1 MLVTPKVK
9 VNFNLPAKIAGLLD
23 EYAKE
28 VNGKQKWLVSSA
40 AILLLAEASASLRS
54 ALYKRLAATD
64 LDGDSGGA
72 YEALIEEAKSGK
84 LRAGQIKMG
93 ATSGTSATTTATRSH
108 SSENTPK
115 SSQERGVRYVQR
127 DAEGRFGGSEQPEP
141 SRERKRKPRG

>member
-108 SSENTPK
+108 SSENTPR
-115 SSQERGVRYVQR
+115 SSQGREKRYVQR
-127 DAEGRFGGSEQPEP
+127 DAAGAFVEP
-141 SRERKRKPRG
+141 GQSREQRRKPRV